1 MSQIIL
7 RTFLIQQVNWLY
19 LPYSN
24 QNFPPDF
31 AGINLKNKN
40 LLIFFMLICTFS
52 CAYFNTFYNAEQYF
66 KKAEKIRLEKAGE
79 SIPVSA
85 IDDYSKVIE
94 KSKRVLDEFPESSY
108 RKDALLLIGKSHFH
122 RQEYRLAEATFQQFD
137 DEFGSGN
144 PFESGFWKAMVKW
157 RQGKSQ
163 AALED
168 LNEIISHQLIPD
180 QQSKVYLSIAE
191 IQLELSLD
199 SSALDNLLKGA
210 ELTTDTEQR
219 GQIYYRIS
227 LLAYDKDDYDLALE
241 ANKNLIRYTT
251 SKKRIEEAKLQIV
264 RIHRI
269 LGNWDIVMSEIKTI
283 LIDDRFTRIHG
294 SLELELVQLYQMKGE
309 NSLAK
314 NRLESII
321 TDYPRTETSAEAY
334 YMLGEIAINEN
345 WDLDDA
351 EKQYSQV
358 TREYRK
364 SQYTPTANLRVKQIK
379 SYNDSRSSIIELRKE
394 LVAKVNIDTTNFDS
408 TLATKPNNV
417 DFHVNYESL
426 ANHYY
431 NLGELE
437 AFHFNRPKEAILNFL
452 MIVDSLPKTSQY
464 SKSLFTSSY
473 ICHQE
478 GDSALAVSLRDSLLD
493 QFPRSEYAEYLRIR
507 YNMSDLDGSSNKL
520 FREGEITWQNK
531 PIDALEI
538 FRKILQQDRESDV
551 SARSAMYLA
560 VKYDRFFSKADSALF
575 YYDWLQKYK
584 PESEQA
590 LATTNRYNELKN
602 TVSILKEVDSIKTSE
617 VNDTSSI
624 VKTAVSNDTINNKVD
639 N

>member
-1 MSQIIL
+1 
-7 RTFLIQQVNWLY
+7 
-19 LPYSN
+19 
-24 QNFPPDF
+24 
-31 AGINLKNKN
+31 
-40 LLIFFMLICTFS
+40 MLICTFS

-94 KSKRVLDEFPESSY
+94 KSKRVIDEFPESNY
-108 RKDALLLIGKSHFH
+108 RKDAILLIGKSHFY
-122 RQEYRLAEATFQQFD
+122 RQEFRLAEAIFQQFD
-137 DEFGSGN
+137 DEFGSEF
-144 PFESGFWKAMVKW
+144 PFESSFWKAMVKW

-168 LNEIISHQLIPD
+168 LNEIIDLQLISD
-180 QQSKVYLSIAE
+180 QKSIVYLSIAE
-191 IQLELSLD
+191 IQLELNSD
-199 SSALDNLLKGA
+199 SAALDNFLKGA

-219 GQIYYRIS
+219 GQIYYRIA
-227 LLAYDKDDYDLALE
+227 LLAFNKEDYDLALQ

-264 RIHRI
+264 RIHRL

-283 LIDDRFTRIHG
+283 LIDDRFNRIHG
-294 SLELELVQLYQMKGE
+294 SLELELVQLYQMKGDHT
-309 NSLAK
+309 LAK

-321 TDYPRTETSAEAY
+321 AEYPRTETSAEAY

-358 TREYRK
+358 TREFRK

-379 SYNDSRSSIIELRKE
+379 SYNDSKSSITELSKE
-394 LVAKVNIDTTNFDS
+394 ILTEVNNDTTNSDS
-408 TLATKPNNV
+408 IFIVKSNNV
-417 DFHVNYESL
+417 DSQVNYESL

-431 NLGELE
+431 NLAELE
-437 AFHFNRPKEAILNFL
+437 AFHFNRPSDAIVNFL
-452 MIVDSLPKTSQY
+452 MIVDSLPRTSQY

-473 ICHQE
+473 IAHQQ
-478 GDSALAVSLRDSLLD
+478 DDTTLAILLRDSLLS
-493 QFPRSEYAEYLRIR
+493 QFPRSEYAEFLRMR
-507 YNMSDLDGSSNKL
+507 YDMPDIDGSSNQL
-520 FREGEITWQNK
+520 FRRGEIEWQNK
-531 PIDALEI
+531 PIDALGI
-538 FRKILQQDRESDV
+538 FRTILQQDRESDV

-560 VKYDRFFSKADSALF
+560 VKYDRFFSIADSALF

-590 LATTNRYNELKN
+590 LATANRYHELKN
-602 TVSILKEVDSIKTSE
+602 TVSILKEVDSLKASE
-617 VNDTSSI
+617 VVDTSSSFNNN
-624 VKTAVSNDTINNKVD
+624 ATIDSTKNKLD

>member
-1 MSQIIL
+1 
-7 RTFLIQQVNWLY
+7 
-19 LPYSN
+19 
-24 QNFPPDF
+24 
-31 AGINLKNKN
+31 
-40 LLIFFMLICTFS
+40 MLICTFS

-94 KSKRVLDEFPESSY
+94 KSKRVIDEFPESNY
-108 RKDALLLIGKSHFH
+108 RKDAILLIGKSHFY
-122 RQEYRLAEATFQQFD
+122 RQEFRLAEAIFQQFD
-137 DEFGSGN
+137 DEFGSEF
-144 PFESGFWKAMVKW
+144 PFESSFWKAMVKW

-168 LNEIISHQLIPD
+168 LNEIIDLQLISD
-180 QQSKVYLSIAE
+180 QKSIVYLSIAE
-191 IQLELSLD
+191 IQLELNSD
-199 SSALDNLLKGA
+199 SAALDNLLKGA

-219 GQIYYRIS
+219 GQIYYRIA
-227 LLAYDKDDYDLALE
+227 LLAFNKEDYDLALQ

-264 RIHRI
+264 RIHRL

-283 LIDDRFTRIHG
+283 LIDDRFDRIHG
-294 SLELELVQLYQMKGE
+294 SLELELVQLYQMKGDHT
-309 NSLAK
+309 LAK

-321 TDYPRTETSAEAY
+321 AEYPRTETSAEAY

-358 TREYRK
+358 TREFRK

-379 SYNDSRSSIIELRKE
+379 SYNDSKSSITELSKE
-394 LVAKVNIDTTNFDS
+394 ILTEVNNDTTNSDS
-408 TLATKPNNV
+408 IFIVKSNNV
-417 DFHVNYESL
+417 DSQVNYESL

-431 NLGELE
+431 NLAELE
-437 AFHFNRPKEAILNFL
+437 AFHFNRPSDAIINFL
-452 MIVDSLPKTSQY
+452 MIVDSLPRTSQY

-473 ICHQE
+473 IAHQQ
-478 GDSALAVSLRDSLLD
+478 DDTTLAILLRDSLLS
-493 QFPRSEYAEYLRIR
+493 QFPRSEYAEFLRMR
-507 YNMSDLDGSSNKL
+507 YDMPDIDGSSNQL
-520 FREGEITWQNK
+520 FRKGEIEWQNK
-531 PIDALEI
+531 PIDALGI
-538 FRKILQQDRESDV
+538 FRTILQQDRESDV

-560 VKYDRFFSKADSALF
+560 VKYDRFFSIADSALF
-575 YYDWLQKYK
+575 YYNWLQKYK

-590 LATTNRYNELKN
+590 LATANRYHELKN
-602 TVSILKEVDSIKTSE
+602 TVSILKEVDSLKASE
-617 VNDTSSI
+617 VIDTSSSFNN
-624 VKTAVSNDTINNKVD
+624 TATIDSTKNKVD

>member
-1 MSQIIL
+1 MY
-7 RTFLIQQVNWLY
+7 V
-19 LPYSN
+19 
-24 QNFPPDF
+24 
-31 AGINLKNKN
+31 
-40 LLIFFMLICTFS
+40 LLCTFS

-66 KKAEKIRLEKAGE
+66 KKAEKLRLEKAGE

-94 KSKRVLDEFPESSY
+94 KSKRVIEEFPETSY
-108 RKDALLLIGKSHFH
+108 RKDAILLIGKSHFY
-122 RQEYRLAEATFQQFD
+122 RQEYRLAEATFQQFEE
-137 DEFGSGN
+137 EFGGEY
-144 PFESGFWKAMVKW
+144 PFESGFWKSMVKW

-168 LNEIISHQLIPD
+168 LKEIISDQLIPD

-210 ELTTDTEQR
+210 ELTSDTEQR

-227 LLAYDKDDYDLALE
+227 LLAYDKEDYDLALQ
-241 ANKNLIRYTT
+241 ANKYLLRYTA

-264 RIHRI
+264 RINRI

-294 SLELELVQLYQMKGE
+294 SLEIELVQLYQMKGE

-321 TDYPRTETSAEAY
+321 TDYPRSETSAEAY
-334 YMLGEIAINEN
+334 FMLGEIAINEK
-345 WDLDDA
+345 WDLEDA

-364 SQYTPTANLRVKQIK
+364 SLYTPTANLRVKQIK
-379 SYNDSRSSIIELRKE
+379 SYNDSKSSISELRKE
-394 LVAKVNIDTTNFDS
+394 LFVEVNIDSTNTDTTLFTQS
-408 TLATKPNNV
+408 KKV
-417 DFHVNYESL
+417 DYGVNYESL

-437 AFHFNRPKEAILNFL
+437 AFHFNRPKEAINHFL

-464 SKSLFTSSY
+464 SKALFTSSY
-473 ICHQE
+473 ISNQE
-478 GDSALAVSLRDSLLD
+478 GDSSLAISLRDSLLD

-507 YNMSDLDGSSNKL
+507 YGMSDLDGSSNKL
-520 FREGEITWQNK
+520 FQEGESAWYNDPK
-531 PIDALEI
+531 EALAI
-538 FRKILQQDRESDV
+538 FRKILLMDRESDV

-560 VKYDRFFSKADSALF
+560 VKYDRFFSNADSAHF

-584 PESEQA
+584 PNSEQA
-590 LATTNRYNELKN
+590 LTTLNRYSELKN
-602 TVSILKEVDSIKTSE
+602 SISILREVDSIKSTEVDDSSE
-617 VNDTSSI
+617 IVNPNILKDSLNFHEDISI
-624 VKTAVSNDTINNKVD
+624 EN
-639 N
+639 

>member
-1 MSQIIL
+1 MY
-7 RTFLIQQVNWLY
+7 V
-19 LPYSN
+19 
-24 QNFPPDF
+24 
-31 AGINLKNKN
+31 
-40 LLIFFMLICTFS
+40 LLCTFS

-94 KSKRVLDEFPESSY
+94 KSKRVIEEFPETSF
-108 RKDALLLIGKSHFH
+108 RKDAVLLIGKSHFY
-122 RQEYRLAEATFQQFD
+122 RQEYRLAEATFQQFEE
-137 DEFGSGN
+137 EFGGDY
-144 PFESGFWKAMVKW
+144 PFESGFWKSMVKW

-168 LNEIISHQLIPD
+168 LKEIISDQLIPD

-210 ELTTDTEQR
+210 ELTSDTEQR

-227 LLAYDKDDYDLALE
+227 LLAYDKEDYDLALQ
-241 ANKNLIRYTT
+241 ANKYLLRYTA

-264 RIHRI
+264 RINRI

-283 LIDDRFTRIHG
+283 LIDDRFARIHG
-294 SLELELVQLYQMKGE
+294 SLEIELVQLYQMKGE

-321 TDYPRTETSAEAY
+321 TDYPRSETSAEAY
-334 YMLGEIAINEN
+334 FMLGEIAINEN
-345 WDLDDA
+345 WDLEDA

-379 SYNDSRSSIIELRKE
+379 SYNDSKSSITELRME
-394 LVAKVNIDTTNFDS
+394 LLVEVQIDSTNTDS
-408 TLATKPNNV
+408 TLFTQSKKV
-417 DFHVNYESL
+417 DYSVNYESL

-437 AFHFNRPKEAILNFL
+437 AFHFNRPKEAISHFL
-452 MIVDSLPKTSQY
+452 MIVDSLPKTSEY
-464 SKSLFTSSY
+464 SKALFTSSY
-473 ICHQE
+473 ISNQE
-478 GDSALAVSLRDSLLD
+478 GDSSLAISLRDSLLN
-493 QFPRSEYAEYLRIR
+493 QFPRSEYAEYLRRR
-507 YNMSDLDGSSNKL
+507 YGMSDLDGSSNKL
-520 FREGEITWQNK
+520 FQEGESTWYNDPK
-531 PIDALEI
+531 EALAI
-538 FRKILQQDRESDV
+538 FRKILLIDRESDV

-560 VKYDRFFSKADSALF
+560 VKYDRYFSNVDSAHF
-575 YYDWLQKYK
+575 YYDWLQRYK
-584 PESEQA
+584 PNSEQA
-590 LATTNRYNELKN
+590 LTTLNRYSELKN
-602 TVSILKEVDSIKTSE
+602 TISILREVDSIKSTE
-617 VNDTSSI
+617 VDDSSVI
-624 VKTAVSNDTINNKVD
+624 VNPNILKDSLDFQED
-639 N
+639 NSIEN

>member
-1 MSQIIL
+1 
-7 RTFLIQQVNWLY
+7 
-19 LPYSN
+19 
-24 QNFPPDF
+24 
-31 AGINLKNKN
+31 
-40 LLIFFMLICTFS
+40 MLICTFS

-94 KSKRVLDEFPESSY
+94 KSKRVIDEFPESNY
-108 RKDALLLIGKSHFH
+108 RKDAILLIGKSHFY
-122 RQEYRLAEATFQQFD
+122 RQEFRLAEAIFQQFD
-137 DEFGSGN
+137 DEFGSEF
-144 PFESGFWKAMVKW
+144 PFESSFWKAMVKW

-168 LNEIISHQLIPD
+168 LNEIIDLQLISD
-180 QQSKVYLSIAE
+180 QKSIVYLSIAE
-191 IQLELSLD
+191 IQLELNSD
-199 SSALDNLLKGA
+199 SAALDNFLKGA

-219 GQIYYRIS
+219 GQIYYRIA
-227 LLAYDKDDYDLALE
+227 LLAFNKEDYDLALQ

-264 RIHRI
+264 RIHRL

-283 LIDDRFTRIHG
+283 LIDDRFNRIHG
-294 SLELELVQLYQMKGE
+294 SLELELVQLYQMKGDHT
-309 NSLAK
+309 LAK

-321 TDYPRTETSAEAY
+321 AEYPRTETSAEAY

-358 TREYRK
+358 TREFRK

-379 SYNDSRSSIIELRKE
+379 SYNDSKSSITELSKE
-394 LVAKVNIDTTNFDS
+394 ILTEVNNDTTNSDS
-408 TLATKPNNV
+408 IFIVKSNNV
-417 DFHVNYESL
+417 DSQVNYESL

-431 NLGELE
+431 NLAELE
-437 AFHFNRPKEAILNFL
+437 AFHFNRPSDAIINFL
-452 MIVDSLPKTSQY
+452 MIVDSLPRTSQY

-473 ICHQE
+473 IAHQQ
-478 GDSALAVSLRDSLLD
+478 DDTTLAILLRDSLLS
-493 QFPRSEYAEYLRIR
+493 QFPRSEYAEFLRMR
-507 YNMSDLDGSSNKL
+507 YDMPDIDGSSNQL
-520 FREGEITWQNK
+520 FRKGEIEWQNK
-531 PIDALEI
+531 PIDALGI
-538 FRKILQQDRESDV
+538 FRTILQQDRESDV

-560 VKYDRFFSKADSALF
+560 VKYDRFFSIADSALF

-590 LATTNRYNELKN
+590 LATANRYHELKN
-602 TVSILKEVDSIKTSE
+602 TVSILKEVDSLKASE
-617 VNDTSSI
+617 VVDTSSSFNNN
-624 VKTAVSNDTINNKVD
+624 ATIDSTKNKVD

>member
-1 MSQIIL
+1 
-7 RTFLIQQVNWLY
+7 
-19 LPYSN
+19 
-24 QNFPPDF
+24 
-31 AGINLKNKN
+31 
-40 LLIFFMLICTFS
+40 MLICTFS

-94 KSKRVLDEFPESSY
+94 KSKRVIDEFPESNY
-108 RKDALLLIGKSHFH
+108 RKDAILLIGKSHFY
-122 RQEYRLAEATFQQFD
+122 RQEFRLAEAIFQQFD
-137 DEFGSGN
+137 DEFGSEF
-144 PFESGFWKAMVKW
+144 PFESSFWKAMVKW

-168 LNEIISHQLIPD
+168 LNEIIDLQLISD
-180 QQSKVYLSIAE
+180 QKSIVYLSIAE
-191 IQLELSLD
+191 IQLELNSD
-199 SSALDNLLKGA
+199 SAALDNLLKGA

-227 LLAYDKDDYDLALE
+227 LLAFNKEDYDLALQ

-264 RIHRI
+264 RIHRL

-283 LIDDRFTRIHG
+283 LIDDRFDRIHG
-294 SLELELVQLYQMKGE
+294 SLELELVQLYQMKGDHT
-309 NSLAK
+309 LAK

-321 TDYPRTETSAEAY
+321 AEYPRTETSAEAY

-358 TREYRK
+358 TREFRK

-379 SYNDSRSSIIELRKE
+379 SYNDSKSSITELSKE
-394 LVAKVNIDTTNFDS
+394 ILTEVNNDTTNSDS
-408 TLATKPNNV
+408 IFIVKSNNV
-417 DFHVNYESL
+417 DSQVNYESL

-431 NLGELE
+431 NLAELE
-437 AFHFNRPKEAILNFL
+437 AFHFNRPSDAIINFL
-452 MIVDSLPKTSQY
+452 MIVDSLPRTSQY

-473 ICHQE
+473 IAHQQ
-478 GDSALAVSLRDSLLD
+478 DDTTLAILLRDSLLS
-493 QFPRSEYAEYLRIR
+493 QFPRSEYAEFLRMR
-507 YNMSDLDGSSNKL
+507 YDMPDIDGSSNQL
-520 FREGEITWQNK
+520 FRRGEIEWQNK
-531 PIDALEI
+531 PIDALGI
-538 FRKILQQDRESDV
+538 FRTILQQDRESDV

-560 VKYDRFFSKADSALF
+560 VKYDRFFSIADSALF

-590 LATTNRYNELKN
+590 LATANRYHELKN
-602 TVSILKEVDSIKTSE
+602 TVSILKEVDSLKASE
-617 VNDTSSI
+617 VVDTSSSFNNN
-624 VKTAVSNDTINNKVD
+624 ATIDSTKNKVD

>member
-1 MSQIIL
+1 
-7 RTFLIQQVNWLY
+7 
-19 LPYSN
+19 
-24 QNFPPDF
+24 
-31 AGINLKNKN
+31 
-40 LLIFFMLICTFS
+40 MLICTFS

-94 KSKRVLDEFPESSY
+94 KSKRVIDEFPESNY
-108 RKDALLLIGKSHFH
+108 RKDAILLIGKSHFY
-122 RQEYRLAEATFQQFD
+122 RQEFRLAEAIFQQFD
-137 DEFGSGN
+137 DEFGSEF
-144 PFESGFWKAMVKW
+144 PFESSFWKAMVKW

-168 LNEIISHQLIPD
+168 LNEIIDLQLISD
-180 QQSKVYLSIAE
+180 QKSIVYLSIAE
-191 IQLELSLD
+191 IQLELNSD
-199 SSALDNLLKGA
+199 SAALDNFLKGA

-227 LLAYDKDDYDLALE
+227 LLAFNKEDYDLALQ

-264 RIHRI
+264 RIHRL

-283 LIDDRFTRIHG
+283 LIDDRFDRIHG
-294 SLELELVQLYQMKGE
+294 SLELELVQLYQMKGDHT
-309 NSLAK
+309 LAK

-321 TDYPRTETSAEAY
+321 AEYPRTETSAEAY

-358 TREYRK
+358 TREFRK

-379 SYNDSRSSIIELRKE
+379 SYNDSKSSITELSKE
-394 LVAKVNIDTTNFDS
+394 ILTEVNNDTTNSDS
-408 TLATKPNNV
+408 IFIVKSNNV
-417 DFHVNYESL
+417 DSQVNYESL

-431 NLGELE
+431 NLAELE
-437 AFHFNRPKEAILNFL
+437 AFHFNRPSDAIVNFL
-452 MIVDSLPKTSQY
+452 MIVDSLPRTSQY

-473 ICHQE
+473 IAHQQ
-478 GDSALAVSLRDSLLD
+478 DDTTLAILLRDSLLS
-493 QFPRSEYAEYLRIR
+493 QFPRSEYAEFLRMR
-507 YNMSDLDGSSNKL
+507 YDMPDIDGSSNQL
-520 FREGEITWQNK
+520 FRRGEIEWQNN
-531 PIDALEI
+531 PIDALGI
-538 FRKILQQDRESDV
+538 FRIILQQDRESDV

-560 VKYDRFFSKADSALF
+560 VKYDRFFSIADSALF

-590 LATTNRYNELKN
+590 LSTANRYHELKN
-602 TVSILKEVDSIKTSE
+602 TVSILKEVDSLKASE
-617 VNDTSSI
+617 VVDTSSSFNNN
-624 VKTAVSNDTINNKVD
+624 ATIDSTKNKLD

>member
-1 MSQIIL
+1 M
-7 RTFLIQQVNWLY
+7 F
-19 LPYSN
+19 
-24 QNFPPDF
+24 
-31 AGINLKNKN
+31 
-40 LLIFFMLICTFS
+40 ICTFS

-379 SYNDSRSSIIELRKE
+379 SYNDSKSSIIELRKE
-394 LVAKVNIDTTNFDS
+394 LLAKVNNDTTNLDS
-408 TLATKPNNV
+408 TLFAKLNKV
-417 DFHVNYESL
+417 DSHVNYESL

-452 MIVDSLPKTSQY
+452 MIIDSLPKTSQY

-473 ICHQE
+473 IADQE
-478 GDSALAVSLRDSLLD
+478 GDSALAISLRDSLLD
-493 QFPRSEYAEYLRIR
+493 QFPRSEYAEYLRMR
-507 YNMSDLDGSSNKL
+507 YGMPDLDGSSNKL
-520 FREGEITWQNK
+520 FRKGELIWQKN
-531 PIDALEI
+531 PTDALGV
-538 FRKILQQDRESDV
+538 FRKILLQDRESDV
-551 SARSAMYLA
+551 SARSAMFLA
-560 VKYDRFFSKADSALF
+560 VRYDSHFSKADSALF

-584 PESEQA
+584 PDSEQA
-590 LATTNRYNELKN
+590 LSTTNRYSELKN
-602 TVSILKEVDSIKTSE
+602 TISILREVDSIKTNE
-617 VNDTSSI
+617 VKDSSI
-624 VKTAVSNDTINNKVD
+624 IINMKDTLNLQENSSIEN
-639 N
+639 

>member
-1 MSQIIL
+1 M
-7 RTFLIQQVNWLY
+7 
-19 LPYSN
+19 
-24 QNFPPDF
+24 
-31 AGINLKNKN
+31 KN
-40 LLIFFMLICTFS
+40 
-52 CAYFNTFYNAEQYF
+52 
-66 KKAEKIRLEKAGE
+66 
-79 SIPVSA
+79 
-85 IDDYSKVIE
+85 
-94 KSKRVLDEFPESSY
+94 
-108 RKDALLLIGKSHFH
+108 
-122 RQEYRLAEATFQQFD
+122 
-137 DEFGSGN
+137 
-144 PFESGFWKAMVKW
+144 
-157 RQGKSQ
+157 
-163 AALED
+163 
-168 LNEIISHQLIPD
+168 
-180 QQSKVYLSIAE
+180 
-191 IQLELSLD
+191 
-199 SSALDNLLKGA
+199 
-210 ELTTDTEQR
+210 
-219 GQIYYRIS
+219 
-227 LLAYDKDDYDLALE
+227 
-241 ANKNLIRYTT
+241 
-251 SKKRIEEAKLQIV
+251 
-264 RIHRI
+264 
-269 LGNWDIVMSEIKTI
+269 
-283 LIDDRFTRIHG
+283 
-294 SLELELVQLYQMKGE
+294 E

-379 SYNDSRSSIIELRKE
+379 SYNDSKSSIIELRKE
-394 LVAKVNIDTTNFDS
+394 LLAKVNIDTTNFDS
-408 TLATKPNNV
+408 TLVAKPNKV
-417 DFHVNYESL
+417 DSHVNYESL

-437 AFHFNRPKEAILNFL
+437 AFHFNRPKESILNFL

-478 GDSALAVSLRDSLLD
+478 GDSTLAVSLRDSLLD
-493 QFPRSEYAEYLRIR
+493 QFPRSEYAEYLRIH
-507 YNMSDLDGSSNKL
+507 YDMPDLDGSSNKL

-531 PIDALEI
+531 PIGALGI

-560 VKYDRFFSKADSALF
+560 IKYDRYFSNADSALF

-584 PESEQA
+584 PDSEQA
-590 LATTNRYNELKN
+590 LATTNRFTELKN
-602 TVSILKEVDSIKTSE
+602 TVSIIKEMDSIKSSE

-624 VKTAVSNDTINNKVD
+624 VKTDISNDTINNKVD

>member
-1 MSQIIL
+1 
-7 RTFLIQQVNWLY
+7 
-19 LPYSN
+19 
-24 QNFPPDF
+24 
-31 AGINLKNKN
+31 
-40 LLIFFMLICTFS
+40 MLICTFS

-94 KSKRVLDEFPESSY
+94 KSKRVIDEFPESNY
-108 RKDALLLIGKSHFH
+108 RKDAILLIGKSHFY
-122 RQEYRLAEATFQQFD
+122 RQEFRLAEAIFQQFD
-137 DEFGSGN
+137 DEFGSEF
-144 PFESGFWKAMVKW
+144 PFESSFWKAMVKW

-168 LNEIISHQLIPD
+168 LNEIIDLQLISD
-180 QQSKVYLSIAE
+180 QKSIVYLSIAE
-191 IQLELSLD
+191 IQLELNSD
-199 SSALDNLLKGA
+199 SAALDNLLKGA

-219 GQIYYRIS
+219 GQIYYRIA
-227 LLAYDKDDYDLALE
+227 LLAFNKEDYDLALQ

-264 RIHRI
+264 RIHRL

-283 LIDDRFTRIHG
+283 LIDDRFDRIHG
-294 SLELELVQLYQMKGE
+294 SLELELVQLYQMKGDHT
-309 NSLAK
+309 LAK

-321 TDYPRTETSAEAY
+321 AEYPRTETSAEAY

-358 TREYRK
+358 TREFRK

-379 SYNDSRSSIIELRKE
+379 SYNDSKSSITELSKE
-394 LVAKVNIDTTNFDS
+394 ILTEVNNDTTNSDS
-408 TLATKPNNV
+408 IFIVKSNNV
-417 DFHVNYESL
+417 DSQVNYESL

-431 NLGELE
+431 NLAELE
-437 AFHFNRPKEAILNFL
+437 AFHFNRPSDAIINFL
-452 MIVDSLPKTSQY
+452 MIVDSLPRTSQY

-473 ICHQE
+473 IAHQQ
-478 GDSALAVSLRDSLLD
+478 DDTTLAILLRDSLLS
-493 QFPRSEYAEYLRIR
+493 QFPRSEYAEFLRMR
-507 YNMSDLDGSSNKL
+507 YDMPDIDGSSNQL
-520 FREGEITWQNK
+520 FRKGEIEWQNK
-531 PIDALEI
+531 PIDALGI
-538 FRKILQQDRESDV
+538 FRTILQQDRESDV

-560 VKYDRFFSKADSALF
+560 VKYDRFFSIADSALF
-575 YYDWLQKYK
+575 YYNWLQKYK

-590 LATTNRYNELKN
+590 LATANRYHELKN
-602 TVSILKEVDSIKTSE
+602 TVSILKEVDSLKASE
-617 VNDTSSI
+617 VIDTSSSFNN
-624 VKTAVSNDTINNKVD
+624 TATINSTKNKVD

>member
-1 MSQIIL
+1 
-7 RTFLIQQVNWLY
+7 
-19 LPYSN
+19 
-24 QNFPPDF
+24 
-31 AGINLKNKN
+31 
-40 LLIFFMLICTFS
+40 MLICTFS

-94 KSKRVLDEFPESSY
+94 KSKRVIDEFPESNY
-108 RKDALLLIGKSHFH
+108 RKDAILLIGKSHFY
-122 RQEYRLAEATFQQFD
+122 RQEFRLAEATFQQFD
-137 DEFGSGN
+137 DEFGSKF
-144 PFESGFWKAMVKW
+144 PFESSFWKAMVKW

-168 LNEIISHQLIPD
+168 LNEIIDLQLISD
-180 QQSKVYLSIAE
+180 QKSIVYLSIAE
-191 IQLELSLD
+191 IQLELNSD
-199 SSALDNLLKGA
+199 SAALDNLLKGA

-219 GQIYYRIS
+219 GQIYYRIA
-227 LLAYDKDDYDLALE
+227 LLAFNKEDYDLALQ

-264 RIHRI
+264 RIHRL

-283 LIDDRFTRIHG
+283 LIDDRFDRIHG
-294 SLELELVQLYQMKGE
+294 SLELELVQLYQMKGDHT
-309 NSLAK
+309 LAK

-321 TDYPRTETSAEAY
+321 AEYPRTETSAEAY

-358 TREYRK
+358 TREFRK

-379 SYNDSRSSIIELRKE
+379 SYNDSKSSITELSKE
-394 LVAKVNIDTTNFDS
+394 ILTKVNSDTTNSDS
-408 TLATKPNNV
+408 TFIVKSNNV
-417 DFHVNYESL
+417 DSQVNYESL

-431 NLGELE
+431 NLAELE
-437 AFHFNRPKEAILNFL
+437 AFHFNRPSDAIVNFL
-452 MIVDSLPKTSQY
+452 MIVDSLPRTSQY

-473 ICHQE
+473 IAHQQ
-478 GDSALAVSLRDSLLD
+478 GDTTLAIILRDSLLS
-493 QFPRSEYAEYLRIR
+493 QFPRSEYAEFLRMR
-507 YNMSDLDGSSNKL
+507 YDMPDIDGSSNQL
-520 FREGEITWQNK
+520 FRKGEIEWQNK
-531 PIDALEI
+531 PIDALGI
-538 FRKILQQDRESDV
+538 FRTILQQDRESDV

-560 VKYDRFFSKADSALF
+560 VNYDRFFSIADSALF

-590 LATTNRYNELKN
+590 LATANRYHELKN
-602 TVSILKEVDSIKTSE
+602 TVSILKEVDSLKASE
-617 VNDTSSI
+617 VIDTSSSFNN
-624 VKTAVSNDTINNKVD
+624 TATIDSTKNKVD

>member
-1 MSQIIL
+1 MKNINYII
-7 RTFLIQQVNWLY
+7 FIV
-19 LPYSN
+19 
-24 QNFPPDF
+24 
-31 AGINLKNKN
+31 
-40 LLIFFMLICTFS
+40 LLCSCS

-79 SIPVSA
+79 SIPISA

-94 KSKRVLDEFPESSY
+94 KSKRVIDDFPDSDY
-108 RKDALLLIGKSHFH
+108 RMDALLLIGKSHFH

-137 DEFGSGN
+137 DEFGVEF

-157 RQGKSQ
+157 RQGRSQ
-163 AALED
+163 AALDD
-168 LNEIISHQLIPD
+168 LNEILGSELISEQR
-180 QQSKVYLSIAE
+180 SKVYLSIAE
-191 IQLELSLD
+191 IQLELDLD
-199 SSALDNLLKGA
+199 TDALDNLLKGA
-210 ELTTDTEQR
+210 ELTSDTDQR

-227 LLAYDKDDYDLALE
+227 TLAFDKQDYDLALR

-269 LGNWDIVMSEIKTI
+269 LGDWDIVMSEIKTI
-283 LIDDRFTRIHG
+283 LTDDRFTRIHG
-294 SLELELVQLYQMKGE
+294 SLELELVQLYQMKNE

-358 TREYRK
+358 TREFRK

-379 SYNDSRSSIIELRKE
+379 SYNESMSSISEL
-394 LVAKVNIDTTNFDS
+394 LNNIVTKINSDTTNNDS
-408 TLATKPNNV
+408 TEVTISHANNNN
-417 DFHVNYESL
+417 VNYESL

-431 NLGELE
+431 NMGELE
-437 AFHFNRPKEAILNFL
+437 AFHFNQPKKAINNFL
-452 MIVDSLPKTSQY
+452 MIVDSLPKTSKY
-464 SKSLFTSSY
+464 SKSLFASSY
-473 ICHQE
+473 IADQD
-478 GDSALAVSLRDSLLD
+478 GDSALAIILRDSLLK

-507 YNMSDLDGSSNKL
+507 YNMPDLDGSSNQL
-520 FREGEITWQNK
+520 FREGEITW
-531 PIDALEI
+531 IDEPMNALGI
-538 FRKILQQDRESDV
+538 FKKILKQDKDSDV
-551 SARSAMYLA
+551 SARSAMYIA
-560 VKYDRFFSKADSALF
+560 VKYDRFFSIADSALY

-590 LATTNRYNELKN
+590 LATIDRYNELKN
-602 TVSILKEVDSIKTSE
+602 VISILNEADSFKSVDII
-617 VNDTSSI
+617 DTSII
-624 VKTAVSNDTINNKVD
+624 VNNNVSNDSIDDKVD

>member
-1 MSQIIL
+1 
-7 RTFLIQQVNWLY
+7 
-19 LPYSN
+19 
-24 QNFPPDF
+24 
-31 AGINLKNKN
+31 
-40 LLIFFMLICTFS
+40 MLICTFS

-94 KSKRVLDEFPESSY
+94 KSKRVIDEFPESNY
-108 RKDALLLIGKSHFH
+108 RKDAILLIGKSHFY
-122 RQEYRLAEATFQQFD
+122 RQEFRLAEAIFQQFD
-137 DEFGSGN
+137 DEFGSEF
-144 PFESGFWKAMVKW
+144 PFESSFWKAMVKW

-168 LNEIISHQLIPD
+168 LNEIIDLQLISD
-180 QQSKVYLSIAE
+180 QKSIVYLSIAE
-191 IQLELSLD
+191 IQLELNSD
-199 SSALDNLLKGA
+199 SAALDNLLKGA

-219 GQIYYRIS
+219 GQIYYRIA
-227 LLAYDKDDYDLALE
+227 LLAFNKEDYDLALQ

-264 RIHRI
+264 RIHRL

-283 LIDDRFTRIHG
+283 LIDDRFDRIHG
-294 SLELELVQLYQMKGE
+294 SLELELVQLYQMKGDHT
-309 NSLAK
+309 LAK

-321 TDYPRTETSAEAY
+321 AEYPRTETSAEAY

-358 TREYRK
+358 TREFRK

-379 SYNDSRSSIIELRKE
+379 SYNDSKSSIAELSKE
-394 LVAKVNIDTTNFDS
+394 ILTEVNSDTTNSDS
-408 TLATKPNNV
+408 TFIVKSNNV
-417 DFHVNYESL
+417 DSQVNYESL

-431 NLGELE
+431 NLAELE
-437 AFHFNRPKEAILNFL
+437 AFHFNRPSDAIINFL
-452 MIVDSLPKTSQY
+452 MIVDSLPRTSQY

-473 ICHQE
+473 IAHQQ
-478 GDSALAVSLRDSLLD
+478 DDTTLAILLRDSLLS
-493 QFPRSEYAEYLRIR
+493 QFPRSEYAEFLRMR
-507 YNMSDLDGSSNKL
+507 YDMPDIDGSSNQL
-520 FREGEITWQNK
+520 FRKGEIEWQNK
-531 PIDALEI
+531 PIDALGI
-538 FRKILQQDRESDV
+538 FRTILQQDRESDV

-560 VKYDRFFSKADSALF
+560 VKYDRFFSIADSALF

-590 LATTNRYNELKN
+590 LATANRYHELKN
-602 TVSILKEVDSIKTSE
+602 TVSILKEVDSLKASE
-617 VNDTSSI
+617 VVDTSSSFNNN
-624 VKTAVSNDTINNKVD
+624 TTIDSTKNKLD

>member
-1 MSQIIL
+1 
-7 RTFLIQQVNWLY
+7 
-19 LPYSN
+19 
-24 QNFPPDF
+24 
-31 AGINLKNKN
+31 
-40 LLIFFMLICTFS
+40 MLICTFS

-94 KSKRVLDEFPESSY
+94 KSKRVIDEFPESNY
-108 RKDALLLIGKSHFH
+108 RKDAILLIGKSHFY
-122 RQEYRLAEATFQQFD
+122 RQEFRLAEAIFQQFD
-137 DEFGSGN
+137 DEFGSEF
-144 PFESGFWKAMVKW
+144 PFESSFWKAMVKW

-168 LNEIISHQLIPD
+168 LNEIIDLQLISD
-180 QQSKVYLSIAE
+180 QKSIVYLSIAE
-191 IQLELSLD
+191 IQLELNSD
-199 SSALDNLLKGA
+199 SAALDNLLKGA

-219 GQIYYRIS
+219 GQIYYRIA
-227 LLAYDKDDYDLALE
+227 LLAFNKEDYDLALQ

-264 RIHRI
+264 RIHRL

-283 LIDDRFTRIHG
+283 LIDDRFDRIHG
-294 SLELELVQLYQMKGE
+294 SLELELVQLYQMKGDHT
-309 NSLAK
+309 LAK

-321 TDYPRTETSAEAY
+321 AEYPRTETSAEAY

-358 TREYRK
+358 TREFRK

-379 SYNDSRSSIIELRKE
+379 SYNDSKSSITELSKE
-394 LVAKVNIDTTNFDS
+394 ILTEVNNDTTNSDS
-408 TLATKPNNV
+408 IFIVKSNNV
-417 DFHVNYESL
+417 DSQVNYESL

-431 NLGELE
+431 NLAELE
-437 AFHFNRPKEAILNFL
+437 AFHFNRPSDAIINFL
-452 MIVDSLPKTSQY
+452 MIVDSLPRTSQY

-473 ICHQE
+473 IAHQQ
-478 GDSALAVSLRDSLLD
+478 DDTTLAILLRDSLLS
-493 QFPRSEYAEYLRIR
+493 QFPRSEYAEFLRMR
-507 YNMSDLDGSSNKL
+507 YDMPDIDGSSNQL
-520 FREGEITWQNK
+520 FRKGEIEWQNK
-531 PIDALEI
+531 PIDALGI
-538 FRKILQQDRESDV
+538 FRTILQQDRESDV

-560 VKYDRFFSKADSALF
+560 VKYDRFFSIADSALF

-590 LATTNRYNELKN
+590 LATANRYHELKN
-602 TVSILKEVDSIKTSE
+602 TVSILKEVDSLKASE
-617 VNDTSSI
+617 VIDTSSSFNN
-624 VKTAVSNDTINNKVD
+624 TATIDSTKNKVD

>member
-1 MSQIIL
+1 
-7 RTFLIQQVNWLY
+7 
-19 LPYSN
+19 
-24 QNFPPDF
+24 
-31 AGINLKNKN
+31 
-40 LLIFFMLICTFS
+40 MLICTFS

-94 KSKRVLDEFPESSY
+94 KSKRVIDEFPESNY
-108 RKDALLLIGKSHFH
+108 RKDAILLIGKSHFY
-122 RQEYRLAEATFQQFD
+122 RQEFRLAEAIFQQFD
-137 DEFGSGN
+137 DEFGSEF
-144 PFESGFWKAMVKW
+144 PFESSFWKAMVKW

-168 LNEIISHQLIPD
+168 LNEIIDLQLISD
-180 QQSKVYLSIAE
+180 QKSIVYLSIAE
-191 IQLELSLD
+191 IQLELNSD
-199 SSALDNLLKGA
+199 SAALDNLLKGA

-219 GQIYYRIS
+219 GQIYYRIA
-227 LLAYDKDDYDLALE
+227 LLAFNKEDYDLALQ

-264 RIHRI
+264 RIHRL

-283 LIDDRFTRIHG
+283 LIDDRFDRIHG
-294 SLELELVQLYQMKGE
+294 SLELELVQLYQMKGDHT
-309 NSLAK
+309 LAK

-321 TDYPRTETSAEAY
+321 AEYPRTETSAEAY

-358 TREYRK
+358 TREFRK

-379 SYNDSRSSIIELRKE
+379 SYNDSKSSITELSKE
-394 LVAKVNIDTTNFDS
+394 ILTEVNNDTTNSDS
-408 TLATKPNNV
+408 IFIVKSNNV
-417 DFHVNYESL
+417 DSQVNYESL

-431 NLGELE
+431 NLAELE
-437 AFHFNRPKEAILNFL
+437 AFHFNRPSDAIINFL
-452 MIVDSLPKTSQY
+452 MIVDSLPRTSQY

-473 ICHQE
+473 IAHQQ
-478 GDSALAVSLRDSLLD
+478 DDTTLAILLRDSLLS
-493 QFPRSEYAEYLRIR
+493 QFPRSEYAEFLRMR
-507 YNMSDLDGSSNKL
+507 YDMPDIDGSSNQL
-520 FREGEITWQNK
+520 FRRGEIEWQNK
-531 PIDALEI
+531 PIDALGI
-538 FRKILQQDRESDV
+538 FRTILQQDRESDV

-560 VKYDRFFSKADSALF
+560 VKYDRFFSIADSALF

-590 LATTNRYNELKN
+590 LATANRYHELKN
-602 TVSILKEVDSIKTSE
+602 TVSILKEVDSLKASE
-617 VNDTSSI
+617 VVDTSSSFNNN
-624 VKTAVSNDTINNKVD
+624 ATIDSTKNKVD

>member
-1 MSQIIL
+1 MK
-7 RTFLIQQVNWLY
+7 Y
-19 LPYSN
+19 
-24 QNFPPDF
+24 
-31 AGINLKNKN
+31 KNH
-40 LLIFFMLICTFS
+40 LIFLLLVCTFS

-94 KSKRVLDEFPESSY
+94 KSKRVIDEFPESNY
-108 RKDALLLIGKSHFH
+108 RKDAILLIGKSHFY
-122 RQEYRLAEATFQQFD
+122 RQEFRLAEATFQQFD
-137 DEFGSGN
+137 DEFGN
-144 PFESGFWKAMVKW
+144 EFPFESSFWKAMVKW

-168 LNEIISHQLIPD
+168 LNEIIDYKLISD

-191 IQLELSLD
+191 IQLELNAD

-219 GQIYYRIS
+219 GQIYYRIA
-227 LLAYDKDDYDLALE
+227 LLAFNKEDYDLALQ

-251 SKKRIEEAKLQIV
+251 SKKRIEEARLQVV
-264 RIHRI
+264 RIHRM

-283 LIDDRFTRIHG
+283 LIDDRFKRIHG

-309 NSLAK
+309 HTLAK

-321 TDYPRTETSAEAY
+321 TEYPRTETSAEAY

-358 TREYRK
+358 TREFRK

-379 SYNDSRSSIIELRKE
+379 SYNDSKSSITELSKE
-394 LVAKVNIDTTNFDS
+394 MLTKVKNDTTDLDS
-408 TLATKPNNV
+408 TFIDKSDKV
-417 DFHVNYESL
+417 DSHVNYESL

-431 NLGELE
+431 NLAELE
-437 AFHFNRPKEAILNFL
+437 AFHFNRPKDAISNFL
-452 MIVDSLPKTSQY
+452 VIVDSLPKTSQY

-473 ICHQE
+473 IANQQ
-478 GDSALAVSLRDSLLD
+478 GDTSLAILLRDSLLN
-493 QFPRSEYAEYLRIR
+493 QFPRSEYAEFLRIR
-507 YNMSDLDGSSNKL
+507 YDMPDLDGSSNQL
-520 FREGEITWQNK
+520 FREGEIAWHDN
-531 PIDALEI
+531 PIDALGI
-538 FRKILQQDRESDV
+538 FRKIIQQDRESDV

-560 VKYDRFFSKADSALF
+560 VKYDRFFSVADSALF
-575 YYDWLQKYK
+575 YYDWLQRYK

-590 LATTNRYNELKN
+590 LTTVNRHNELKK
-602 TVSILKEVDSIKTSE
+602 TISILKEVDSLKATNVI
-617 VNDTSSI
+617 DTSKIINNAVTNDSI
-624 VKTAVSNDTINNKVD
+624 KNKVD

>member
-1 MSQIIL
+1 
-7 RTFLIQQVNWLY
+7 
-19 LPYSN
+19 
-24 QNFPPDF
+24 
-31 AGINLKNKN
+31 
-40 LLIFFMLICTFS
+40 MLICTFS

-94 KSKRVLDEFPESSY
+94 KSKRVIDEFPESNY
-108 RKDALLLIGKSHFH
+108 RKDAILLIGKSHFY
-122 RQEYRLAEATFQQFD
+122 RQEFRLAEAIFQQFD
-137 DEFGSGN
+137 DEFGSEF
-144 PFESGFWKAMVKW
+144 PFESSFWKAMIKW

-168 LNEIISHQLIPD
+168 LKEIIDFQLIYD

-191 IQLELSLD
+191 IQLELNLD
-199 SSALDNLLKGA
+199 SAALDNFLKGA

-219 GQIYYRIS
+219 GQIYYRIA
-227 LLAYDKDDYDLALE
+227 LLAFNKEDYDLALQ

-264 RIHRI
+264 RIHRL

-283 LIDDRFTRIHG
+283 LIDDRFDRIHG
-294 SLELELVQLYQMKGE
+294 SLELELVQLYQMKGDHT
-309 NSLAK
+309 LAK

-321 TDYPRTETSAEAY
+321 AEYPRTETSAEAY

-358 TREYRK
+358 TREFHK

-379 SYNDSRSSIIELRKE
+379 SYNDSKSSITELSKE
-394 LVAKVNIDTTNFDS
+394 ILTKVNSDTTNSDS
-408 TLATKPNNV
+408 TFIVKSNNV
-417 DFHVNYESL
+417 DSQANYESL

-431 NLGELE
+431 NLAELE
-437 AFHFNRPKEAILNFL
+437 AFHFNRPSDAIVNFL

-473 ICHQE
+473 IAHQQ
-478 GDSALAVSLRDSLLD
+478 DDTTLAILLRDSLLR
-493 QFPRSEYAEYLRIR
+493 QFPRSEYAEFLRMR
-507 YNMSDLDGSSNKL
+507 YDMPDIDGSSNQL
-520 FREGEITWQNK
+520 FRKGEIEWQNK
-531 PIDALEI
+531 PIDALGI
-538 FRKILQQDRESDV
+538 FRTILQQDRESDV

-560 VKYDRFFSKADSALF
+560 VKYDRFFSIADSALF

-590 LATTNRYNELKN
+590 LATANRYHELKN
-602 TVSILKEVDSIKTSE
+602 TVSILKEVDSLKASE
-617 VNDTSSI
+617 VVDTSSSFNNN
-624 VKTAVSNDTINNKVD
+624 ATIDSTKNKLD

>member
-1 MSQIIL
+1 
-7 RTFLIQQVNWLY
+7 
-19 LPYSN
+19 
-24 QNFPPDF
+24 
-31 AGINLKNKN
+31 
-40 LLIFFMLICTFS
+40 MLICTFS

-94 KSKRVLDEFPESSY
+94 KSKRVIDEFPESNY
-108 RKDALLLIGKSHFH
+108 RKDAILLIGKSHFY
-122 RQEYRLAEATFQQFD
+122 RQEFRLAEAIFQQFD
-137 DEFGSGN
+137 DEFGSEF
-144 PFESGFWKAMVKW
+144 PFESSFWKAMVKW

-168 LNEIISHQLIPD
+168 LNEIIDLQLISD
-180 QQSKVYLSIAE
+180 QKSIVYLSIAE
-191 IQLELSLD
+191 IQLELNSD
-199 SSALDNLLKGA
+199 SAALDNLLKGA

-219 GQIYYRIS
+219 GQIYYRIA
-227 LLAYDKDDYDLALE
+227 LLAFNKEDYDLALQ

-264 RIHRI
+264 RIHRL

-283 LIDDRFTRIHG
+283 LIDDRFDRIHG
-294 SLELELVQLYQMKGE
+294 SLELELVQLYQMKGDHT
-309 NSLAK
+309 LAK

-321 TDYPRTETSAEAY
+321 AEYPRTETSAEAY

-358 TREYRK
+358 TREFRK

-379 SYNDSRSSIIELRKE
+379 SYNDSKSSITELSKE
-394 LVAKVNIDTTNFDS
+394 ILTEVNNDTTNSDS
-408 TLATKPNNV
+408 IFIVKSNNV
-417 DFHVNYESL
+417 DSQVNYESL

-431 NLGELE
+431 NLAELE
-437 AFHFNRPKEAILNFL
+437 AFHFNRPSDAIINFL
-452 MIVDSLPKTSQY
+452 MIVDSLPRTSQY

-473 ICHQE
+473 IAHQQ
-478 GDSALAVSLRDSLLD
+478 DDTTLAILLRDSLLS
-493 QFPRSEYAEYLRIR
+493 QFPRSEYAEFLRMR
-507 YNMSDLDGSSNKL
+507 YDMPDIDGSSNQL
-520 FREGEITWQNK
+520 FRKGEIEWQNK
-531 PIDALEI
+531 PIDALGI
-538 FRKILQQDRESDV
+538 FRTILQQDRESDV

-560 VKYDRFFSKADSALF
+560 VKYDRFFSIADSALF

-590 LATTNRYNELKN
+590 LATANRYHELKN
-602 TVSILKEVDSIKTSE
+602 TVSILKEVDSLKASE
-617 VNDTSSI
+617 VVDTSSSFNNT
-624 VKTAVSNDTINNKVD
+624 VTIDSTKNNVD

>member
-1 MSQIIL
+1 MKNINYII
-7 RTFLIQQVNWLY
+7 FIV
-19 LPYSN
+19 
-24 QNFPPDF
+24 
-31 AGINLKNKN
+31 
-40 LLIFFMLICTFS
+40 LLCSCS

-79 SIPVSA
+79 SIPISA

-94 KSKRVLDEFPESSY
+94 KSKRVIDDFPDSDY
-108 RKDALLLIGKSHFH
+108 RMDALLLIGKSHFH

-137 DEFGSGN
+137 DEFGVEF

-157 RQGKSQ
+157 RQGRSQ
-163 AALED
+163 AALDD
-168 LNEIISHQLIPD
+168 LNKILGSQLISE
-180 QQSKVYLSIAE
+180 QRSKVYLSIAE
-191 IQLELSLD
+191 IQLELDLD
-199 SSALDNLLKGA
+199 TDALDNLLKGA
-210 ELTTDTEQR
+210 ELTSDTDQR

-227 LLAYDKDDYDLALE
+227 TLAFDKQDYDLALR

-269 LGNWDIVMSEIKTI
+269 LGDWDIVMSEIKTI
-283 LIDDRFTRIHG
+283 LTDDRFTRIHG
-294 SLELELVQLYQMKGE
+294 SLELELVQLYQMKNE

-358 TREYRK
+358 TREFRK

-379 SYNDSRSSIIELRKE
+379 SYNESMSSISEL
-394 LVAKVNIDTTNFDS
+394 LNNIVTKINSDTTNNDS
-408 TLATKPNNV
+408 TEVTISHANNNN
-417 DFHVNYESL
+417 VNYESL

-431 NLGELE
+431 NMGELE
-437 AFHFNRPKEAILNFL
+437 AFHFNQPKKAINNFL
-452 MIVDSLPKTSQY
+452 MIVDSLPKTSKY
-464 SKSLFTSSY
+464 SKSLFASSY
-473 ICHQE
+473 IADQD
-478 GDSALAVSLRDSLLD
+478 GDSALAIILRDSLLK

-507 YNMSDLDGSSNKL
+507 YNMPDLDGSSNQL
-520 FREGEITWQNK
+520 FREGEITW
-531 PIDALEI
+531 IDEPMNALGI
-538 FRKILQQDRESDV
+538 FKKILKQDKDSDV
-551 SARSAMYLA
+551 SARSAMYIA
-560 VKYDRFFSKADSALF
+560 VKYDRFFSIADSALY

-590 LATTNRYNELKN
+590 LVTIDRYNELKN
-602 TVSILKEVDSIKTSE
+602 VISILNEADSFKSLDII
-617 VNDTSSI
+617 DTSNI
-624 VKTAVSNDTINNKVD
+624 VNNNVSNDSIDDKVD

>member
-1 MSQIIL
+1 
-7 RTFLIQQVNWLY
+7 
-19 LPYSN
+19 
-24 QNFPPDF
+24 
-31 AGINLKNKN
+31 
-40 LLIFFMLICTFS
+40 MLICTFS

-94 KSKRVLDEFPESSY
+94 KSKRVIDEFPESNY
-108 RKDALLLIGKSHFH
+108 RKDAILLIGKSHFY
-122 RQEYRLAEATFQQFD
+122 RQEFRLAEAIFQQFD
-137 DEFGSGN
+137 DEFGSEF
-144 PFESGFWKAMVKW
+144 PFESSFWKAMVKW

-168 LNEIISHQLIPD
+168 LNEIIDLQLISD
-180 QQSKVYLSIAE
+180 QKSIVYLSIAE
-191 IQLELSLD
+191 IQLELNSD
-199 SSALDNLLKGA
+199 SAALDNLLKGA

-227 LLAYDKDDYDLALE
+227 LLAFSKEDYDLALQ

-264 RIHRI
+264 RIHRL

-283 LIDDRFTRIHG
+283 LIDDRFDRIHG
-294 SLELELVQLYQMKGE
+294 SLELELVQLYQMKGDHT
-309 NSLAK
+309 LAK

-321 TDYPRTETSAEAY
+321 AEYPRTETSAEAY

-358 TREYRK
+358 TREFRK

-379 SYNDSRSSIIELRKE
+379 SYNDSKSSITELSKE
-394 LVAKVNIDTTNFDS
+394 ILTEVNNDTTNSDS
-408 TLATKPNNV
+408 IFIVKSNNV
-417 DFHVNYESL
+417 DSQVNYESL

-431 NLGELE
+431 NLAELE
-437 AFHFNRPKEAILNFL
+437 AFHFNRPSDAIINFL
-452 MIVDSLPKTSQY
+452 MIVDSLPRTSQY

-473 ICHQE
+473 IAHQQ
-478 GDSALAVSLRDSLLD
+478 DDTTLAILLRDSLLS
-493 QFPRSEYAEYLRIR
+493 QFPRSEYAEFLRMR
-507 YNMSDLDGSSNKL
+507 YDMPDIDGSSNQL
-520 FREGEITWQNK
+520 FRKGEIEWQNK
-531 PIDALEI
+531 PIDALGI
-538 FRKILQQDRESDV
+538 FRTILQQDRESDV

-560 VKYDRFFSKADSALF
+560 VKYDRFFSIADSALF
-575 YYDWLQKYK
+575 YYNWLQKYK

-590 LATTNRYNELKN
+590 LATANRYHELKN
-602 TVSILKEVDSIKTSE
+602 TVSILKEVDSLKASE
-617 VNDTSSI
+617 VIDTSSSFNN
-624 VKTAVSNDTINNKVD
+624 TATINSTKNKVD

>member
-1 MSQIIL
+1 
-7 RTFLIQQVNWLY
+7 
-19 LPYSN
+19 
-24 QNFPPDF
+24 
-31 AGINLKNKN
+31 
-40 LLIFFMLICTFS
+40 MLICTFS

-94 KSKRVLDEFPESSY
+94 KSKRVIDEFPESNY
-108 RKDALLLIGKSHFH
+108 RKDAILLIGKSHFY
-122 RQEYRLAEATFQQFD
+122 RQEFSLAEAIFQQFD
-137 DEFGSGN
+137 DEFGSEF
-144 PFESGFWKAMVKW
+144 PFESSFWKAMVKW
-157 RQGKSQ
+157 RQGISQ

-168 LNEIISHQLIPD
+168 LNEIIDLQLISD
-180 QQSKVYLSIAE
+180 QKSIVYLSIAE
-191 IQLELSLD
+191 IQRELNSD
-199 SSALDNLLKGA
+199 SAALDNLLKGA

-219 GQIYYRIS
+219 GQIYYRIA
-227 LLAYDKDDYDLALE
+227 LLAFNKEDYDLALQ

-264 RIHRI
+264 RIHRL

-283 LIDDRFTRIHG
+283 LIDDRFDRIHG
-294 SLELELVQLYQMKGE
+294 SLELELVQLYQMKGDHT
-309 NSLAK
+309 LAK

-321 TDYPRTETSAEAY
+321 AEYPRTETSAEAY

-358 TREYRK
+358 TREFRK

-379 SYNDSRSSIIELRKE
+379 SYNDSQSSITELSKE
-394 LVAKVNIDTTNFDS
+394 ILTEVNNDTTNSDS
-408 TLATKPNNV
+408 VFMVKSNNV
-417 DFHVNYESL
+417 DSQVKYESL

-431 NLGELE
+431 NLAELE
-437 AFHFNRPKEAILNFL
+437 AFHFNRPIDAIINFL
-452 MIVDSLPKTSQY
+452 MIVDSLPRTSQY

-473 ICHQE
+473 IAHQQ
-478 GDSALAVSLRDSLLD
+478 DDTTLAILLRDSLLS
-493 QFPRSEYAEYLRIR
+493 QFPRSEYAEFLRMR
-507 YNMSDLDGSSNKL
+507 YDMPDIDGSSNQL
-520 FREGEITWQNK
+520 FRKGEIEWQNK
-531 PIDALEI
+531 PIDALGI
-538 FRKILQQDRESDV
+538 FRTILQQDRESDV

-560 VKYDRFFSKADSALF
+560 VKYDRFFSIADSALF
-575 YYDWLQKYK
+575 YYNWLQKYK

-590 LATTNRYNELKN
+590 LATANRYHELKN
-602 TVSILKEVDSIKTSE
+602 TVSILKEVDSLKASE
-617 VNDTSSI
+617 VIDTSSSFNNN
-624 VKTAVSNDTINNKVD
+624 ATINSTKNKVD

>member
-1 MSQIIL
+1 
-7 RTFLIQQVNWLY
+7 
-19 LPYSN
+19 
-24 QNFPPDF
+24 
-31 AGINLKNKN
+31 
-40 LLIFFMLICTFS
+40 MLICTFS

-94 KSKRVLDEFPESSY
+94 KSKRVIDEFPESNY
-108 RKDALLLIGKSHFH
+108 RKDAILLIGKSHFY
-122 RQEYRLAEATFQQFD
+122 RQEFRLAEATFQQFD
-137 DEFGSGN
+137 DEFGSEF
-144 PFESGFWKAMVKW
+144 PFESSFWKAMVKW

-168 LNEIISHQLIPD
+168 LNEIIDLQLISD
-180 QQSKVYLSIAE
+180 QKSIVYLSIAE
-191 IQLELSLD
+191 IQLELNSD
-199 SSALDNLLKGA
+199 SAALDNLLKGA

-219 GQIYYRIS
+219 GQIYYRIA
-227 LLAYDKDDYDLALE
+227 LLAFNKEDYDLALQ

-264 RIHRI
+264 RIHRL

-283 LIDDRFTRIHG
+283 LIDDRFDRIHG
-294 SLELELVQLYQMKGE
+294 SLELELVQLYQMKGDHT
-309 NSLAK
+309 LAK

-321 TDYPRTETSAEAY
+321 AEYPRTETSAEAY

-358 TREYRK
+358 TREFRK

-379 SYNDSRSSIIELRKE
+379 SYNDSKSSITELSKE
-394 LVAKVNIDTTNFDS
+394 ILTEVNNDTTNSDS
-408 TLATKPNNV
+408 IFIVKSNNV
-417 DFHVNYESL
+417 DSQVNYESL

-431 NLGELE
+431 NLAELE
-437 AFHFNRPKEAILNFL
+437 AFHFNRPSDAIINFL
-452 MIVDSLPKTSQY
+452 MIVDSLPRTSQY

-473 ICHQE
+473 IAHQQ
-478 GDSALAVSLRDSLLD
+478 DDTTLAILLRDSLLS
-493 QFPRSEYAEYLRIR
+493 QFPRSEYAEFLRMR
-507 YNMSDLDGSSNKL
+507 YDMPDIDGSSNQL
-520 FREGEITWQNK
+520 FRKGEIEWQNK
-531 PIDALEI
+531 PIDALGI
-538 FRKILQQDRESDV
+538 FRTILQQDRESDV

-560 VKYDRFFSKADSALF
+560 VKYDRFFSIADSALF
-575 YYDWLQKYK
+575 YYNWLQKYK

-590 LATTNRYNELKN
+590 LATANRYHELKN
-602 TVSILKEVDSIKTSE
+602 TVSILKEVDSLKASE
-617 VNDTSSI
+617 VIDTSSSFNN
-624 VKTAVSNDTINNKVD
+624 TATINSTKNKVD

>member
-1 MSQIIL
+1 M
-7 RTFLIQQVNWLY
+7 
-19 LPYSN
+19 
-24 QNFPPDF
+24 
-31 AGINLKNKN
+31 KNKN
-40 LLIFFMLICTFS
+40 FLIINIILCTFS

-94 KSKRVLDEFPESSY
+94 KSKRVLDEFPETNY
-108 RKDALLLIGKSHFH
+108 RKDALLLIGKSHFY
-122 RQEYRLAEATFQQFD
+122 REEFRLAEATFQQFEE
-137 DEFGSGN
+137 EFGEEYL
-144 PFESGFWKAMVKW
+144 FESAFWKSMVKW

-163 AALED
+163 AALEN
-168 LNEIISHQLIPD
+168 LKEIINDQLIPD
-180 QQSKVYLSIAE
+180 QQSKVFLSIAE

-227 LLAYDKDDYDLALE
+227 LLAYDKEDYALALQ
-241 ANKNLIRYTT
+241 ANKNLLRYTT

-264 RIHRI
+264 RINRL

-294 SLELELVQLYQMKGE
+294 NLEIELVQLYQMKGE
-309 NSLAK
+309 NNLAK

-345 WDLDDA
+345 WDLEEA

-379 SYNDSRSSIIELRKE
+379 SYNDSKSSILELHKE
-394 LVAKVNIDTTNFDS
+394 SFNKINNDS
-408 TLATKPNNV
+408 TNTDSVLGFQPKNMENG
-417 DFHVNYESL
+417 VNYEAL

-437 AFHFNRPKEAILNFL
+437 AFHFNRPKAAISHFL
-452 MIVDSLPKTSQY
+452 MIIDSLPKTSQY

-473 ICHQE
+473 IADIE
-478 GDSALAVSLRDSLLD
+478 GDSSLAISLRDSLLD
-493 QFPRSEYAEYLRIR
+493 QYPRSEYAEYLRMR
-507 YNMSDLDGSSNKL
+507 YNMSDIDGSSNKL
-520 FREGEITWQNK
+520 FRKGEVEWYNN
-531 PIDALEI
+531 PIEALDI
-538 FRKILQQDRESDV
+538 FRKILLQDKESDV

-560 VKYDRFFSKADSALF
+560 VRYDRYFSKADSALF

-584 PESEQA
+584 PDSEQA
-590 LATTNRYNELKN
+590 LATVNRFSELKN
-602 TVSILKEVDSIKTSE
+602 TISILREVDSIKANV
-617 VNDTSSI
+617 VNDTSGI
-624 VKTAVSNDTINNKVD
+624 VNTSLLNDSTDLQKDSLIEN
-639 N
+639 

>member
-1 MSQIIL
+1 
-7 RTFLIQQVNWLY
+7 
-19 LPYSN
+19 
-24 QNFPPDF
+24 
-31 AGINLKNKN
+31 
-40 LLIFFMLICTFS
+40 MLICTFS

-94 KSKRVLDEFPESSY
+94 KSKRVIDEFPESNY
-108 RKDALLLIGKSHFH
+108 RKDAILLIGKSHFY
-122 RQEYRLAEATFQQFD
+122 RQEFRLAEAIFQQFD
-137 DEFGSGN
+137 DEFGSEF
-144 PFESGFWKAMVKW
+144 PFESSFWKAMVKW

-168 LNEIISHQLIPD
+168 LNEIIDLQLISD
-180 QQSKVYLSIAE
+180 QKSIVYLSIAE
-191 IQLELSLD
+191 IQLELNSD
-199 SSALDNLLKGA
+199 SAALDNLLKGA

-219 GQIYYRIS
+219 GQIYYRIA
-227 LLAYDKDDYDLALE
+227 LLAFNKEDYDLALQ

-264 RIHRI
+264 RIHRL

-283 LIDDRFTRIHG
+283 LIDDRFDRIHG
-294 SLELELVQLYQMKGE
+294 SLELELVQLYQMKGDHT
-309 NSLAK
+309 LAK

-321 TDYPRTETSAEAY
+321 AEYPRTETSAEAY

-358 TREYRK
+358 TREFRK

-379 SYNDSRSSIIELRKE
+379 SYNDSKSSITELSKE
-394 LVAKVNIDTTNFDS
+394 ILTEVNNDTTNSDS
-408 TLATKPNNV
+408 IFIVKSNNV
-417 DFHVNYESL
+417 DSQVNYESL

-431 NLGELE
+431 NLAELE
-437 AFHFNRPKEAILNFL
+437 AFHFNRPSDAIVNFL
-452 MIVDSLPKTSQY
+452 MIVDSLPRTSQY

-473 ICHQE
+473 IAHQQ
-478 GDSALAVSLRDSLLD
+478 DDTTLAILLRDSLLS
-493 QFPRSEYAEYLRIR
+493 QFPRSEYAEFLRMR
-507 YNMSDLDGSSNKL
+507 YDMPDIDGSSNQL
-520 FREGEITWQNK
+520 FRKGEIEWQNK
-531 PIDALEI
+531 PIDALGI
-538 FRKILQQDRESDV
+538 FRTILQQDRESDV

-560 VKYDRFFSKADSALF
+560 VKYDRFFSIADSALF

-590 LATTNRYNELKN
+590 LATANRYHELKN
-602 TVSILKEVDSIKTSE
+602 TVSILKEVDSLKASE
-617 VNDTSSI
+617 VIDTSSSFNN
-624 VKTAVSNDTINNKVD
+624 TATIDSTKNKVD